1 MTPDKLKENRGLRR
15 DVLLMQKENTEQR
28 AEIERLKN
36 LAATLKLQAQIHAQ
50 EARTANGTI
59 AEIYQCV
66 SGATGEAGNWHGAQP
81 VRDVIER
88 LQARLRATAQ
98 QIFG

>member
-1 MTPDKLKENRGLRR
+1 MCAELGPALIKIYDQVK
-15 DVLLMQKENTEQR
+15 
-28 AEIERLKN
+28 EIEQLKN

-50 EARTANGTI
+50 EARTANSTI

-88 LQARLRATAQ
+88 LQAKLATAREEV
-98 QIFG
+98 GK